1 MALLKLATGHLLALA
16 AMGAVGCTS
25 SMKMPPP
32 ALTDFPDPSAL
43 TSSSELPSLFASATS
58 ADVATDA
65 EAFTTW
71 RRAQLT
77 ALFAHYV
84 YGTVPAK
91 VGVTSEKTASL
102 DGVVP
107 GATWEEHTL
116 TLGGA
121 GKLFVAVIRPTG
133 AAKPPVVLGVNKCGN
148 QSLVDDVRVRATTSF
163 VISACDAARGSQKT
177 LWPLEQIVARGYA
190 VVTFHESDAAPDAA
204 DHFAEG
210 LRAKFR
216 PDGSARFAWS
226 TIAIWAWALAH
237 AAAWVD
243 AQPDVDRDRLTVFG
257 HSRRGK
263 AALLAGVFSPEL
275 DAVIA
280 HQSGTGGAALN
291 RSLEGETIAL
301 ITTAFPHWFNGVY
314 PGFADHELKTPVDQ
328 HQLLALWAPRRVVLV
343 DGDDDAW
350 ADPKGAKAAAE
361 AAAPA
366 WDLFT
371 PKRSVSWQS
380 RPGIHSVE
388 PADWTVFL
396 DALER

>member
-1 MALLKLATGHLLALA
+1 MSDRAALLLVLA
-16 AMGAVGCTS
+16 AACAPPAQ
-25 SMKMPPP
+25 KLPPP

-43 TSSSELPSLFASATS
+43 PSKTELPSLFASATS
-58 ADVATDA
+58 TDVASDA

-84 YGTVPAK
+84 YGTTPAK
-91 VGVTSEKTASL
+91 VAVTSEKTASL
-102 DGVVP
+102 DGVVA

-116 TLGGA
+116 TLGGT
-121 GKLFVAVIRPTG
+121 GQLFVAFIRPTG
-133 AAKPPVVLGVNKCGN
+133 TPKPPVVLGVNKCGN
-148 QSLVDDVRVRATTSF
+148 QSLVDDVRVRSTTSF
-163 VISACDAARGSQKT
+163 VIPACGAARGSQKT

-204 DHFAEG
+204 DRFAEK
-210 LRAKFR
+210 LRAQFR

-226 TIAIWAWALAH
+226 TIALWAWALAH

-263 AALLAGVFSPEL
+263 AALLAGTLSSEL
-275 DAVIA
+275 DAVVA
-280 HQSGTGGAALN
+280 HQSGTAGAALN

-301 ITTAFPHWFNGVY
+301 ITSAFPHWFNGVY
-314 PGFADHELKTPVDQ
+314 PGFADAELKTPVDQ
-328 HQLLALWAPRRVVLV
+328 HQLIALWAPRRVVLV

-366 WDLFT
+366 WDLFPAAGT
-371 PKRSVSWQS
+371 RSVSWQS
-380 RPGIHSVE
+380 RPGMHSVE
-388 PADWTVFL
+388 PSDWTLFL
-396 DALER
+396 DALGKP